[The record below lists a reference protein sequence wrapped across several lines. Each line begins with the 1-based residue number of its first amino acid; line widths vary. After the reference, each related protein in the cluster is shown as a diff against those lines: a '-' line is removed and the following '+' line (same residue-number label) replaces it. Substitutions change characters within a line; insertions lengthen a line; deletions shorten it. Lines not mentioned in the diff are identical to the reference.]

1 MGELASRIRA
11 KFKRRASA
19 SPSIESPTGSDRHS
33 PPAGRPRSLAG
44 SQRPVSFAERLPS
57 SRSNHTDN
65 AYDDVL
71 SSIIQ
76 DQDPSAGP
84 RPLQQS
90 PLPPAAAPTPAPA
103 PAPAPQPEQQ
113 LGQEPT
119 REGGAKEEE
128 EEAQP
133 ATNGHSCPGAVAE
146 AADVDG
152 PMSNPG
158 PELQS
163 EPEPEPAAQQNSEAQ
178 PGPEPEQTAPVPGA
192 PDPAAPA
199 PAKTEAVPAT
209 DGKQPSTANIN
220 INRNSFPVTD
230 EREGAGEQD
239 QQHQQS
245 LPEPADGPAPMSL
258 APTDSAEQQQRLTG
272 DSDCADQRAG
282 DKMGKDLQ
290 PTLPSIHEH
299 PQDPLTSTDSTT
311 TTTDDDDLFLCSYP
325 ASPGTGT
332 GSGTPTP
339 KAPVASLS
347 SVPRPYGPDATQAL
361 RVTAE
366 SQSYQLGLSTSPV
379 AAARH
384 PLIPP
389 IAASAPDIHVGPRRL
404 SVTSHSYATTGRPP
418 PPIPQPAPP
427 PAPPPAP
434 SGLQALQLLQTLL
447 GGGSRADESL
457 GMNGNQLAGM
467 PNKRKIWVRRPSA
480 SATLITI
487 NEDDV
492 VDDLRDLIL
501 RKYANSLGRQ
511 FDSPDLT
518 LRIIPREQQRE
529 RVLGPDEHMIRTLEA
544 YFPGGQTVEE
554 ALIIDVPLRRT
565 PRPSPRSGP
574 PHLQMNAV
582 YYGPPSE
589 DNRPPENGTDYF
601 GPAVVNSVT
610 LPNGVTAHP
619 HSISVINTGQIPQ
632 IPSPGGT
639 RTRAY
644 RERPDRPRLGR
655 QHTSSPTILNLM
667 SAQQAAQL
675 AANANIDQAAPPPP
689 TAPPMPTPPAAD
701 PNIQVVATPP
711 PGAPARVASPR
722 PIAARPKKPK
732 KAIEHP
738 LLPLGIFSGGVPP
751 INVLIVEDNPINLR
765 LLEVFVK
772 RLKVRWQTAVNGR
785 EAVDKWRQGGFH
797 LVLMDIQLPVMSG
810 LDATREIRRLER
822 VNSIGVFS
830 SSASSAPD
838 DVRGEPGD
846 EDKLPNPENFKSPV
860 IIVAL
865 TASSLQS
872 DRHEALAAGC
882 NDFLTKPVNFVW
894 FEKKIMEWGCM
905 QALIDFDGWRQ
916 WKDFA
921 QKHLHDTE
929 SKKVA
934 STKAKSKKS
943 RSSTATGTSN
953 STL

>member
-19 SPSIESPTGSDRHS
+19 SPSIESPTGSDKHS

-65 AYDDVL
+65 GRDDVL

-103 PAPAPQPEQQ
+103 PASQPEQQ
-113 LGQEPT
+113 LGQEPAP
-119 REGGAKEEE
+119 EGEAKEEG
-128 EEAQP
+128 EAQP
-133 ATNGHSCPGAVAE
+133 ATNGQSCPGAVAE
-146 AADVDG
+146 AADADG
-152 PMSNPG
+152 PVSNPG

-163 EPEPEPAAQQNSEAQ
+163 EPEPEPEQQ
-178 PGPEPEQTAPVPGA
+178 PEQTAPVPSA
-192 PDPAAPA
+192 PDPATPA
-199 PAKTEAVPAT
+199 PAKTDAAPAT

-230 EREGAGEQD
+230 EHEGTGEQD

-245 LPEPADGPAPMSL
+245 SPESADGPMPASL
-258 APTDSAEQQQRLTG
+258 ARPAPTDSAEHQQRQTG
-272 DSDCADQRAG
+272 DSGRADQRAS

-299 PQDPLTSTDSTT
+299 PQDPLASTDSTA
-311 TTTDDDDLFLCSYP
+311 TTTDEDDELFLCSYP

-339 KAPVASLS
+339 KAPIASLS
-347 SVPRPYGPDATQAL
+347 SVPRSYTTDATHAL
-361 RVTAE
+361 RATAE
-366 SQSYQLGLSTSPV
+366 AQSYQLGLPTPPV

-384 PLIPP
+384 TLIPP
-389 IAASAPDIHVGPRRL
+389 VAAAALDSTASARRL
-404 SVTSHSYATTGRPP
+404 SATSYSYATTGRPP
-418 PPIPQPAPP
+418 PPAPP
-427 PAPPPAP
+427 PAPPPTLPPVAP
-434 SGLQALQLLQTLL
+434 GLQAVQLLQTLF
-447 GGGSRADESL
+447 GGGPSADELL
-457 GMNGNQLAGM
+457 GVKGDQLAGM
-467 PNKRKIWVRRPSA
+467 PNKRKVWVRRPSA

-492 VDDLRDLIL
+492 VDDVRDLIL

-529 RVLGPDEHMIRTLEA
+529 RTLGPDEHMTRTLEA
-544 YFPGGQTVEE
+544 YFPGGQTVDE

-582 YYGPPSE
+582 YYGPPE
-589 DNRPPENGTDYF
+589 DHRPPENGTDYF

-655 QHTSSPTILNLM
+655 QHTSSPTILNLI
-667 SAQQAAQL
+667 SAQQAAH
-675 AANANIDQAAPPPP
+675 ANIDQAAAPPP
-689 TAPPMPTPPAAD
+689 TAPPIPTPPAAD
-701 PNIQVVATPP
+701 PTIQVVATPP
-711 PGAPARVASPR
+711 PGAPARIASPR

-838 DVRGEPGD
+838 DVKGEPRD
-846 EDKLPNPENFKSPV
+846 EDKLLNRDNFKSPV

-872 DRHEALAAGC
+872 DRREALAAGC

-921 QKHLHDTE
+921 QKHLHDT
-929 SKKVA
+929 KLA
-934 STKAKSKKS
+934 SAKAKSRKN
-943 RSSTATGTSN
+943 RSSTATFTSS